1 METAGTTVFLGD
13 CENRLVLVKIY
24 EEATELPN
32 TAFIGQRSYYGRV
45 SSFRRDKIA
54 QFIDRVRT
62 AKIRLNRHIPSII
75 NLAGKFI
82 WVWYPSQ
89 PKTCRN
95 CRSED
100 HLVKDCEQPGHRL
113 ENCEVVRP
121 KIVDCP
127 GDCPFA
133 LFGANVD
140 SGPKKEQT
148 KEDKQEEKEKY
159 KEKLEQAKKKQ
170 QADEQ

>member
-1 METAGTTVFLGD
+1 MFSFDSQLAEETALEVASPCGDCGNDGFLGD

-24 EEATELPN
+24 EAAAELPD

-62 AKIRLNRHIPSII
+62 AKIRLDRHIPSII

-100 HLVKDCEQPGHRL
+100 HLVKDCSPVRCLNCEQP
-113 ENCEVVRP
+113 V
-121 KIVDCP
+121 I
-127 GDCPFA
+127 A
-133 LFGANVD
+133 
-140 SGPKKEQT
+140 
-148 KEDKQEEKEKY
+148 
-159 KEKLEQAKKKQ
+159 
-170 QADEQ
+170 

>member
-13 CENRLVLVKIY
+13 SENRLVLVKIY
-24 EEATELPN
+24 EEAMELPN

-62 AKIRLNRHIPSII
+62 AKIRLNRLPLII

-82 WVWYPSQ
+82 WVCYPSQ

-95 CRSED
+95 CRSEN
-100 HLVKDCEQPGHRL
+100 HFVKDCSPVRCLNCEQPGHRL
-113 ENCEVVRP
+113 ENCEESPKSTVCKAEDRRLSGRLSVRP
-121 KIVDCP
+121 FWCE
-127 GDCPFA
+127 C
-133 LFGANVD
+133 
-140 SGPKKEQT
+140 
-148 KEDKQEEKEKY
+148 
-159 KEKLEQAKKKQ
+159 
-170 QADEQ
+170 